1 MKPFF
6 PYPPASDGQ
15 YRPAAGGFAALAD
28 ATLRST
34 DDLGTT
40 FQGTFQDI
48 TIVLGGLPGHHKTIK
63 QCFQDLTKQ
72 INFIDA
78 IPTTDIDNE
87 IQSASASAGPGL
99 DAIAAE
105 LPSLLQNPSWSAGL
119 APAPAAPT
127 YGALGIPSGGTNPG
141 LTSPGQAL
149 AAATI
154 GASLGAAATIAAG
167 AGVATFLPLATI
179 AVAAP
184 IVGAAIA
191 LVLLALSF
199 FHGGCGDACINAAK
213 TEQIYESA
221 ADNIGAAF
229 RQGLITRVQAITG
242 MKLMIQLGQQHEQQY
257 GTKQADKGAAHLTT
271 IIEELIGG
279 VSSDPQPAPQKFSL
293 EVAREYYVQP
303 QPGWYPDALQA
314 GAQVADS
321 YLDSLQ
327 PPKGK

>member
-6 PYPPASDGQ
+6 PYPPSSDGHYQ
-15 YRPAAGGFAALAD
+15 PAAGGFAALAD
-28 ATLRST
+28 AALRST
-34 DDLGTT
+34 DDLSTT

-48 TIVLGGLPGHHKTIK
+48 ALVLGGLPGHHKTIK

-78 IPTTDIDNE
+78 IPTTDIDNA

-99 DAIAAE
+99 AAIAGE

-127 YGALGIPSGGTNPG
+127 YGALGIPAGGTNPG
-141 LTSPGQAL
+141 LTSPSQAL
-149 AAATI
+149 AAAGI
-154 GASLGAAATIAAG
+154 GAAVGTAAAGAAA
-167 AGVATFLPLATI
+167 AGVAGFLPLATI

-184 IVGAAIA
+184 IVGAVIA
-191 LVLLALSF
+191 VALLALSF
-199 FHGGCGDACINAAK
+199 FHGGCGSPCTNAAK

-229 RQGLITRVQAITG
+229 RHGLITRAQAIAG

-257 GTKQADKGAAHLTT
+257 GTEHADKGAAHLTT

-279 VSSDPQPAPQKFSL
+279 VSSEPQPAPHKFSL
-293 EVAREYYVQP
+293 ATAREYYLQP

-314 GAQVADS
+314 GAEVADS

>member
-6 PYPPASDGQ
+6 PYPPPADGQ
-15 YRPAAGGFAALAD
+15 YQPAAGGFAALAD

-48 TIVLGGLPGHHKTIK
+48 TLVLGAFPGHHKTIK

-78 IPTTDIDNE
+78 IPTTDIDNA

-99 DAIAAE
+99 AAIAGE

-127 YGALGIPSGGTNPG
+127 YGALGIP
-141 LTSPGQAL
+141 
-149 AAATI
+149 
-154 GASLGAAATIAAG
+154 AG
-167 AGVATFLPLATI
+167 GVAGFLPLATI

-184 IVGAAIA
+184 IVGAVIA
-191 LVLLALSF
+191 VALLALSF
-199 FHGGCGDACINAAK
+199 FHGGCGSPCTNAAK

-229 RQGLITRVQAITG
+229 RHGLITRAQAIAG

-257 GTKQADKGAAHLTT
+257 GTEHADKGAAHLTT

-279 VSSDPQPAPQKFSL
+279 VSSEPQPAPHKFSL